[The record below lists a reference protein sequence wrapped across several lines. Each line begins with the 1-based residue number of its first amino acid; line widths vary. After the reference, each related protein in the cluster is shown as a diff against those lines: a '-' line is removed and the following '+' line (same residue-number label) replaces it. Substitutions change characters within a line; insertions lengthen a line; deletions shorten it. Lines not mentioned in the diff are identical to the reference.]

1 MTRKSTRRV
10 PRRAVRPVSG
20 VEGRVRP
27 GAAWAFLV
35 VFSWLLVASPW
46 RYPLTGDGGLVV
58 RTGISLAFEHSF
70 ALPRP
75 QEKDAGDW
83 FYLLQPAG
91 GGLPA
96 AIYAPFGAILRA
108 GSILAS
114 GALPPGLLRG
124 RVTDISICLWSALFT
139 AALVWPLSRLFRYGG
154 GGRRAAAPVAAALVL
169 GTALGPLGTS
179 DFQEPFLAFLL
190 AASLERVLRARR
202 LGESL
207 RPLPLLLGGG
217 LAGAALLAKPTAIV
231 VIPALF
237 LAVFFTR
244 GRRRPMRDGALL
256 ALGIVPFAALTLWLN
271 AVRFGSPFE
280 FGYSGQLAHP
290 LARATP
296 FGWNLLRI
304 TLLPNRGLLWFSPI
318 LLLAIPGI
326 GRLFRAARRAD
337 RGAALLAI
345 AGLLATNALWW
356 SWEGGMSWGPRL
368 AAPCVALSAPLL
380 WSGLRRTLTIALVLG
395 FAGFVLNLPG
405 YLLEYPR
412 IYWFARAHCGGSP
425 PLGPVVPLH
434 LDAARGSIQID
445 QRVHYSPGCAPESI
459 GFRVLA
465 TMALEG
471 DGPAA
476 GNPGGVPE
484 DSILMRLAM
493 ARPAFEP
500 STDIGKMLFGEA
512 VLRADQMP
520 TSALRLA
527 RAARDWGGSA
537 REAEALVQELETRG
551 SGAATRR

>member
-1 MTRKSTRRV
+1 MARTSTRRV
-10 PRRAVRPVSG
+10 PRRATRPHSG
-20 VEGRVRP
+20 VERRVRT
-27 GAAWAFLV
+27 GALRAFLV
-35 VFSWLLVASPW
+35 VFSWLVLASPW
-46 RYPLTGDGGLVV
+46 RYPLTGDGQLVV
-58 RTGISLAFEHSF
+58 RTGISLAFDRSF

-75 QEKDAGDW
+75 QEKDSGDW
-83 FYLLQPAG
+83 FYLVQPAG

-96 AIYAPFGAILRA
+96 AIYAPLGAFLRA

-114 GALPPGLLRG
+114 VVLPPGLLRG

-139 AALVWPLSRLFRYGG
+139 GALVWPLARLFRYGG
-154 GGRRAAAPVAAALVL
+154 GGKRAAAPVAAALVL

-179 DFQEPFLAFLL
+179 DFQEPFLTFLL
-190 AASLERVLRARR
+190 AVSLERVLFARR
-202 LGESL
+202 LRGSL
-207 RPLPLLLGGG
+207 RPRPLVLGGG
-217 LAGAALLAKPTAIV
+217 FLGAALLAKPTAIV
-231 VIPALF
+231 VLPALLLTVLF
-237 LAVFFTR
+237 AR
-244 GRRRPMRDGALL
+244 GRRRPLRDAALL
-256 ALGIVPFAALTLWLN
+256 AAGVIPFAALTLWLN
-271 AVRFGSPFE
+271 AVRFGNALE

-318 LLLAIPGI
+318 LLLAVLGV
-326 GRLFRAARRAD
+326 GRLSRAARRAD
-337 RGAALLAI
+337 RGAAVLAI
-345 AGLLATNALWW
+345 AGLLAANALWW

-368 AAPCVALSAPLL
+368 AAPCVALAAPLI
-380 WSGLRRTLTIALVLG
+380 WSDLRRHLVIALSLG
-395 FAGFVLNLPG
+395 LVGFVLNLPG

-412 IYWFARAHCGGSP
+412 IYWFARAHCGESP
-425 PLGPVVPLH
+425 PLGPIVPLH
-434 LDAARGSIQID
+434 LDASSGSIQID
-445 QRVHYSPGCAPESI
+445 QRVHYSPGCAPEVI

-512 VLRADQMP
+512 VLRSDQMP
-520 TSALRLA
+520 ASALKLA

-537 REAEALVQELETRG
+537 RDADALVRELESRG
-551 SGAATRR
+551 SGPAAGR

>member
-1 MTRKSTRRV
+1 MARVSTRKEARRV
-10 PRRAVRPVSG
+10 VRLVSG
-20 VEGRVRP
+20 VERRVRP
-27 GAAWAFLV
+27 AAFWAFV
-35 VFSWLLVASPW
+35 AVFSWLLAASSW
-46 RYPLTGDGGLVV
+46 RYPLTGDGALAV
-58 RTGISLAFEHSF
+58 RTGISLAFERSF

-75 QEKDAGDW
+75 SGKDAGDW
-83 FYLLQPAG
+83 FYLLAPAG

-96 AIYAPFGAILRA
+96 AIYAPLGAFLRA

-114 GALPPGLLRG
+114 GVFPPGLLRG
-124 RVTDISICLWSALFT
+124 RVADISICLWPVLFT

-154 GGRRAAAPVAAALVL
+154 GGKLAAAPVAGALVL

-190 AASLERVLRARR
+190 AASLERVLWARR
-202 LGESL
+202 QDESL
-207 RPLPLLLGGG
+207 RPRHLLLGGG

-231 VIPALF
+231 VVPALF
-237 LAVFFTR
+237 LAVFFVR
-244 GRRRPMRDGALL
+244 GRRRLLRDGALL

-271 AVRFGSPFE
+271 AVRFGNPFE

-318 LLLAIPGI
+318 LLLAILGI
-326 GRLFRAARRAD
+326 GRLSRGAHRGD
-337 RGAALLAI
+337 RSAALLAV
-345 AGLLATNALWW
+345 AALLATNALWW

-368 AAPCVALSAPLL
+368 AAPCVALSAPLI
-380 WSGLRRTLTIALVLG
+380 WNGLRRHSTIALVLG
-395 FAGFVLNLPG
+395 LVGFLLNLPG

-412 IYWFARAHCGGSP
+412 IYWFARARCGECP
-425 PLGPVVPLH
+425 PLGPIVPMH

-445 QRVHYSPGCAPESI
+445 QRVHYSPACAPVLL

-484 DSILMRLAM
+484 DSILLRLAL
-493 ARPAFEP
+493 ARPVLEP
-500 STDIGKMLFGEA
+500 STDIGKMLFQEA
-512 VLRADQMP
+512 LLRSDQMP
-520 TSALRLA
+520 ASAMRFA
-527 RAARDWGGSA
+527 RTVRDWGGSA
-537 REAEALVQELETRG
+537 NEAEALVRQLEFRR
-551 SGAATRR
+551 SGAATGR

>member
-1 MTRKSTRRV
+1 LRRSARAEA
-10 PRRAVRPVSG
+10 PARRCWLP
-20 VEGRVRP
+20 P
-27 GAAWAFLV
+27 GAFWAFIA
-35 VFSWLLVASPW
+35 VFSWLLAASSW
-46 RYPLTGDGGLVV
+46 RYPLTADGALVV
-58 RTGISLAFEHSF
+58 RTGISLAFERSF

-75 QEKDAGDW
+75 PEKDAGDW
-83 FYLLQPAG
+83 FSLVQPAG

-96 AIYAPFGAILRA
+96 AIYAPFGAFLRA

-114 GALPPGLLRG
+114 RVLPPGLLRG
-124 RVTDISICLWSALFT
+124 RAADISICLWSVLFT
-139 AALVWPLSRLFRYGG
+139 AALVWPLSLLFRYGG
-154 GGRRAAAPVAAALVL
+154 GGKRAAAPVAAVLVL

-202 LGESL
+202 MDEGL
-207 RPLPLLLGGG
+207 RPRHLVLGGG

-231 VIPALF
+231 IAPALL
-237 LAVFFTR
+237 LAPFFAR
-244 GRRRPMRDGALL
+244 GRRRPLRDGALV
-256 ALGIVPFAALTLWLN
+256 ALGVVPFAALTLWLN
-271 AVRFGSPFE
+271 AVRFGNPLE

-318 LLLAIPGI
+318 LLLAVLGV
-326 GRLFRAARRAD
+326 GRLSRRAHRGD
-337 RGAALLAI
+337 RGAALLAV
-345 AGLLATNALWW
+345 AALLATNALWW

-380 WSGLRRTLTIALVLG
+380 WSGLRRHSTIALALG
-395 FAGFVLNLPG
+395 LVGFLLNLPG

-412 IYWFARAHCGGSP
+412 IYWFARAHCGESP
-425 PLGPVVPLH
+425 PLGPIVPMH
-434 LDAARGSIQID
+434 LDPARGSIQMD
-445 QRVHYSPGCAPESI
+445 QRVHYSPGCAPVFV

-471 DGPAA
+471 DGPGA

-493 ARPAFEP
+493 ARPVFEP
-500 STDIGKMLFGEA
+500 STDIGTMLFREA
-512 VLRADQMP
+512 LLRSDQMP
-520 TSALRLA
+520 VSAMKFA
-527 RAARDWGGSA
+527 RATRDWGGSA
-537 REAEALVQELETRG
+537 QEAEALVRELELRR
-551 SGAATRR
+551 SGAATGR